1 MQYNIMENKKILI
14 IDDDKSLC
22 QSLEIGLRR
31 SGAEVLTASNGKSG
45 LQKFYEQHPDVV
57 VLDIR
62 MPEMDGWETCRMIR
76 LVSDTPIIMLT
87 SVSQEHEIVR
97 GLRKGADDYVTKPFS
112 NAILSARI
120 EALLRRTGGQTA
132 SAEDDIYEDGYL
144 HMDLAN
150 RVVMKKDERVKLS
163 STEFRLLEYLF
174 ENAGRTLSYESILT
188 NVWGWEC
195 QQSVEYVHVY
205 TSRLRTKLERDPR
218 QSEYIVTE
226 HGFGY
231 GFFKRSK
238 T

>member
-1 MQYNIMENKKILI
+1 MENKTILI

-31 SGAEVLTASNGKSG
+31 NGAEVLTATNGKSG
-45 LQKFYEQHPDVV
+45 LQKFYERHPDLV

-62 MPEMDGWETCRMIR
+62 MPEMDGWEACRLIR

-87 SVSQEHEIVR
+87 SVSQENEIVR

-112 NAILSARI
+112 HAILSARI
-120 EALLRRTGGQTA
+120 EALLRRTNGQRV
-132 SAEDDIYEDGYL
+132 SDDDTYEDGHL
-144 HMDLAN
+144 HIDLTN
-150 RVVMKKDERVKLS
+150 RIVMKNEERIKLS

-218 QSEYIVTE
+218 QAEYIVTE

-238 T
+238 I

>member
-1 MQYNIMENKKILI
+1 MENKKILI

-31 SGAEVLTASNGKSG
+31 NGAEVLTASNGKSG
-45 LQKFYEQHPDVV
+45 MQKFYEQHPDLV

-87 SVSQEHEIVR
+87 SVSQEHEVVR

-112 NAILSARI
+112 HAILSARI
-120 EALLRRTGGQTA
+120 EALLRRSVGQRTNDE
-132 SAEDDIYEDGYL
+132 SHLYNDGYL
-144 HMDLAN
+144 SIDVAN
-150 RVVMKKDERVKLS
+150 RLVLKQEERVKLS
-163 STEFRLLEYLF
+163 STEFRLLEYLY
-174 ENAGRTLSYESILT
+174 ENAGRMLGYESILT
-188 NVWGWEC
+188 HVWGWEC

-205 TSRLRTKLERDPR
+205 VSRLRTKLERDPR
-218 QSEYIVTE
+218 QAEYFITE

-238 T
+238 S

>member
-1 MQYNIMENKKILI
+1 MENKKILI
-14 IDDDKSLC
+14 IDDDKALC
-22 QSLEIGLRR
+22 QSLEIGLKR
-31 SGAEVLTASNGKSG
+31 SGADVFIANNGQTG
-45 LQKFYEQHPDVV
+45 LQKFYESRPDVI

-62 MPEMDGWETCRMIR
+62 MPEVDGWETCRLIR
-76 LVSDTPIIMLT
+76 MVSNVPIIMLT
-87 SVSQEHEIVR
+87 SVCQEHEVVR

-112 NAILSARI
+112 HAILSARI
-120 EALLRRTGGQTA
+120 EALLRRTSGQSGGA
-132 SAEDDIYEDGYL
+132 NESIYDDGFLRIDPE
-144 HMDLAN
+144 N
-150 RVVMKKDERVKLS
+150 RLVEKENERIKLS

-174 ENAGRTLSYESILT
+174 ENAGRMLSYESILA

-218 QSEYIVTE
+218 NAQYFVTE

-238 T
+238 V